1 MSTELRTNAVLTEAG
16 VSATRFFGGS
26 DRGACVQ
33 VTQPIRNRVQGE
45 LSHSFVQLT
54 RTEALA
60 LAHTLMDFAASQEQ
74 EA

>member
-16 VSATRFFGGS
+16 VSVTRFFGGS

-60 LAHTLMDFAASQEQ
+60 MARQLLEFAAGEEQ
-74 EA
+74 GA